1 LIDLTV
7 EDLTSDERILMTSV
21 LFVLLWHHGDV
32 VDENL
37 QFVMIEI
44 LNEFIIV
51 VFKFLKAVIVI
62 EQLVNGAVFATE

>member
-1 LIDLTV
+1 
-7 EDLTSDERILMTSV
+7 MTSV